1 MKKSKFSLLL
11 VLTLV
16 FSLFLTACSSGKDNT
31 EGEKPADKDDA
42 TGEEVANVPQELRM
56 LDSSEIPTM
65 DTVLAEGSTS
75 FTYINNVGEGL
86 YRLDQDHKPVPAL
99 ADGEPQIS
107 EDQTVYTF
115 KLRDSKWSNGEPVT
129 AHDFVFA
136 WQRAIDPATA
146 SPYGPYMMGGK
157 IKNAEKITELGAA
170 KKPYDVKELGVK
182 AIDDKTLEVTLE
194 KPVVYWEDLFA
205 FPTFYPQNQKFVEEK
220 GEAFASNAENLL
232 YNGPFKMEKWEG
244 TDATE
249 WVLVKNPDY
258 HSADKVTLEKIT
270 VNVVKDS
277 NSAVNAFEA
286 GETDMTGLLSSD
298 IVPSYEGDDRMLSWM
313 EPTVFW
319 IKMNQ
324 KNKALANEN
333 IRRAIATGFN
343 KEDLAASIL
352 NNGSVA
358 ANYFV
363 PKDFVKGPN
372 GEDFREKHGDLIV
385 FNAEEAK
392 KSWEAGLKELGV
404 DKLELRYLG
413 GDTEAA
419 KKTDAY
425 IKNQLET
432 NLPGL
437 TIKLESVPFAVR
449 LERDNA
455 MDYDLQFAGWGP
467 DYGNALS
474 FTDLW
479 ITNGGSNRMGYAN
492 PEYDK
497 LIKAA
502 QGELA
507 TDPAKNWEAQQEA
520 ERIMLEEDAGLA
532 PVYQRAANILL
543 NKKVKGLAIYNYG
556 PDYSFQWVTIGEEE

>member
-1 MKKSKFSLLL
+1 LKKSKFSLLL
-11 VLTLV
+11 ILTLV
-16 FSLFLTACSSGKDNT
+16 FSLFLTACSGGNEKA
-31 EGEKPADKDDA
+31 GEKEPGDKGTTGDETA
-42 TGEEVANVPQELRM
+42 TDVPQELRM

-65 DTVLAEGSTS
+65 DSVLAEGSTS

-99 ADGEPQIS
+99 SDGEPTIS
-107 EDQTVYTF
+107 EDNLVYTF

-129 AHDFVFA
+129 AHDFVYA

-157 IKNAEKITELGAA
+157 IKNAEKITEAGS
-170 KKPYDVKELGVK
+170 KKQPYDVKELGVK

-194 KPVVYWEDLFA
+194 KPIAYWQDLFA

-232 YNGPFKMEKWEG
+232 YNGPFVMEKWEG

-249 WVLVKNPDY
+249 WTLVKNPEY
-258 HSADKVTLEKIT
+258 YNADQVKLEKIT

-298 IVPSYEGDDRMLSWM
+298 IVPQYEGDDRMLSWM
-313 EPTVFW
+313 EATVFW

-324 KNKALANEN
+324 KNEALANVN
-333 IRRAIATGFN
+333 IRKAIAMGFN

-363 PKDFVKGPN
+363 PKDFVTLD
-372 GEDFREKHGDLIV
+372 GEDFREKNGDLV
-385 FNAEEAK
+385 TFNAEEAK
-392 KSWEAGLKELGV
+392 KAWEAGLKELGV

-479 ITNGGSNRMGYAN
+479 ITNGGSNRMGYSN
-492 PEYDK
+492 PKYDQ
-497 LIKAA
+497 LIKDA
-502 QGELA
+502 QGKLA
-507 TDPAKNWEAQQEA
+507 TDEKAQWEAQQEA
-520 ERIMLEEDAGLA
+520 ERIMLTEDFGLA

-543 NKKVKGLAIYNYG
+543 NPGVKGLAIYNYG
-556 PDYSFQWVTIGEEE
+556 PDYSFQWVTIEGQE

>member
-1 MKKSKFSLLL
+1 MKKSKFSFLLI
-11 VLTLV
+11 LTLV
-16 FSLFLTACSSGKDNT
+16 FSLILSACSGGNEDAGDN
-31 EGEKPADKDDA
+31 EPADNDDA
-42 TGEEVANVPQELRM
+42 TGEEVANVPQELNM

-65 DTVLAEGSTS
+65 DSVLAEGSTS

-99 ADGEPQIS
+99 ADGEPEIS
-107 EDQTVYTF
+107 EDQKVYTF
-115 KLRDSKWSNGEPVT
+115 KLKDSKWSNGEPVT

-136 WQRAIDPATA
+136 WRRAIDPATA

-157 IKNAEKITELGAA
+157 IKGAAEITEAGAA
-170 KKPYDVKELGVK
+170 KKEYNLEDLGVK

-205 FPTFYPQNQKFVEEK
+205 FPTFYPQNEKFVTEK
-220 GEAFASNAENLL
+220 GDAFASNAENLL

-258 HSADKVTLEKIT
+258 HSADDVTLEKIT

-298 IVPSYEGDDRMLSWM
+298 IVPSYEGDERMLTWM
-313 EPTVFW
+313 EPVVFW

-324 KNKALANEN
+324 KNEALANVN
-333 IRRAIATGFN
+333 IRKAIAMGFN
-343 KEDLAASIL
+343 KEDLAKSIL
-352 NNGSVA
+352 NNGSIA
-358 ANYFV
+358 ANFFV

-392 KSWEAGLKELGV
+392 KHWEQGLKELGV
-404 DKLELRYLG
+404 DKLEIRYLG

-437 TIKLESVPFAVR
+437 TVKLESVPFAVR

-479 ITNGGSNRMGYAN
+479 ITDGGSNRMGYSN

-507 TDPAKNWEAQQEA
+507 TDPEKNWEAQQEA

-532 PVYQRAANILL
+532 PVYQRSANILL
-543 NKKVKGLAIYNYG
+543 NPGVKGLAIYNYG
-556 PDYSFQWVTIGEEE
+556 PDYNFQWVKITEAE

>member
-16 FSLFLTACSSGKDNT
+16 FSLFLTACSGNKDAGDT
-31 EGEKPADKDDA
+31 PKDDNG
-42 TGEEVANVPQELRM
+42 TKGEDTAANVPQELRM

-86 YRLDQDHKPVPAL
+86 YRLGQDHKPVPAL
-99 ADGEPQIS
+99 ADGEPTIS
-107 EDQTVYTF
+107 EDKTVYTF

-129 AHDFVFA
+129 AQDFVFA
-136 WQRAIDPATA
+136 WQRAIDPKTA

-157 IKNAEKITELGAA
+157 IKGAAEITELGAA
-170 KKPYDVKELGVK
+170 GKPYDLNTLGVK
-182 AIDDKTLEVTLE
+182 AIDEKTLEVTLD
-194 KPVVYWEDLFA
+194 KPVVYWADLFA

-232 YNGPFKMEKWEG
+232 YNGPFKMTKWDG

-249 WVLVKNPDY
+249 WVLEKNENYYNADSVK
-258 HSADKVTLEKIT
+258 LEKIT

-298 IVPSYEGDDRMLSWM
+298 IVPQYEGDDRMLSWM

-324 KNKALANEN
+324 KNKALANVN
-333 IRRAIATGFN
+333 IRKAIAMGFN

-363 PKDFVKGPN
+363 PKDFVTLD
-372 GEDFREKHGDLIV
+372 GEDFREKNGDIV
-385 FNAEEAK
+385 TFNAEEAK
-392 KSWEAGLKELGV
+392 KAWEAGLKELGV

-437 TIKLESVPFAVR
+437 TVKLESVPFAVR

-479 ITNGGSNRMGYAN
+479 ITNGGSNRMGYSN
-492 PEYDK
+492 PKYDQ
-497 LIKAA
+497 LIKDA
-502 QGELA
+502 QGKLA
-507 TDPAKNWEAQQEA
+507 TDEKAQWEAQQEA
-520 ERIMLEEDAGLA
+520 ERIMLGEDFGLA

-543 NKKVKGLAIYNYG
+543 NPNVKGLAIYNYG
-556 PDYSFQWVTIGEEE
+556 PDYSFQWVTIEGE

>member
-11 VLTLV
+11 ILTLV
-16 FSLFLTACSSGKDNT
+16 FSLILSACSGGDDNA
-31 EGEKPADKDDA
+31 GDEKPDGDA
-42 TGEEVANVPQELRM
+42 KTGDETSSVPQELRM
-56 LDSSEIPTM
+56 LDSSAIPTM

-86 YRLDQDHKPVPAL
+86 YRLDQNHKPVPAL
-99 ADGEPQIS
+99 SDGEPKIS
-107 EDQTVYTF
+107 DDNLVYTF
-115 KLRDSKWSNGEPVT
+115 TLIDSKWSNGEPVT

-136 WQRAIDPATA
+136 WQRAIDPKTA

-157 IKNAEKITELGAA
+157 IKGAEAITEAGSKEEA
-170 KKPYDVKELGVK
+170 YDVTTLGVK
-182 AIDDKTLEVTLE
+182 ALDDKTLEVTLE
-194 KPVVYWEDLFA
+194 KPIAYWQDLFA

-220 GEAFASNAENLL
+220 GDKFASNAENLL
-232 YNGPFKMEKWEG
+232 YNGPFVMETWES
-244 TDATE
+244 TDAEE
-249 WVLVKNPDY
+249 WVLTKNPNY
-258 HSADKVTLEKIT
+258 HSADKVKLEKIT

-298 IVPSYEGDDRMLSWM
+298 LVPAYDGDERMLSWM
-313 EPTVFW
+313 EATVFW

-324 KNKALANEN
+324 KNEALANVN
-333 IRRAIATGFN
+333 IRKAIAMGFN
-343 KEDLAASIL
+343 KDDLAASIL

-363 PKDFVKGPN
+363 PKDFVTLD
-372 GEDFREKHGDLIV
+372 GEDFREKNGDLIV

-392 KSWEAGLKELGV
+392 KYWETGLKELGV

-419 KKTDAY
+419 KKTDSY

-437 TIKLESVPFAVR
+437 TINLESVPFAIR
-449 LERDNA
+449 LDRDNA

-479 ITNGGSNRMGYAN
+479 ITNGGSNRMGYTN
-492 PEYDK
+492 KKYDQ
-497 LIKAA
+497 LIKDA
-502 QGELA
+502 QGKLA
-507 TDPAKNWEAQQEA
+507 TDEKAQWEAQQEA

-543 NKKVKGLAIYNYG
+543 NPNVKGLAIYNYG
-556 PDYSFQWVTIGEEE
+556 PDYSFQWVTIEGEE

>member
-16 FSLFLTACSSGKDNT
+16 FSLFLSACSGGKDAGKEEDPKDEGNAT
-31 EGEKPADKDDA
+31 EEKSDL
-42 TGEEVANVPQELRM
+42 PQELRM

-86 YRLDQDHKPVPAL
+86 YRLGQDHKPVPAL
-99 ADGEPQIS
+99 ADGEPTIS
-107 EDQTVYTF
+107 EDKTVYTF

-129 AHDFVFA
+129 AKDFVYA
-136 WQRAIDPATA
+136 WQRAIDPKTA

-157 IKNAEKITELGAA
+157 IKGAAEITALGAA
-170 KKPYDVKELGVK
+170 KKPYDLNTLGVK
-182 AIDDKTLEVTLE
+182 ALDDKTLEVTLD
-194 KPVVYWEDLFA
+194 KPVVYWADLFA

-232 YNGPFKMEKWEG
+232 YNGPFKMTKWEG

-249 WVLVKNPDY
+249 WVLEKNENYYNADQVK
-258 HSADKVTLEKIT
+258 LEKIT

-298 IVPSYEGDDRMLSWM
+298 IVPQYEGDDRMLSWM

-324 KNKALANEN
+324 KNKALANVN
-333 IRRAIATGFN
+333 IRKAIAMGFN

-363 PKDFVKGPN
+363 PKDFVSLN
-372 GEDFREKHGDLIV
+372 GEDFREKNGDIV
-385 FNAEEAK
+385 TFNAEEAK
-392 KSWEAGLKELGV
+392 KAWEAGLKELGV

-432 NLPGL
+432 NLAGL
-437 TIKLESVPFAVR
+437 TLKLESVPFAVR

-479 ITNGGSNRMGYAN
+479 ITDGGSNRMAYSN
-492 PEYDK
+492 PKYDQ
-497 LIKAA
+497 LIKDA
-502 QGELA
+502 QGKLA
-507 TDPAKNWEAQQEA
+507 TDEKAQWEAQQEA
-520 ERIMLEEDAGLA
+520 ERIMLGEDFGLA

-543 NKKVKGLAIYNYG
+543 NQNVKGLAIYNYG
-556 PDYSFQWVTIGEEE
+556 PDYSFQWVTIEE

>member
-1 MKKSKFSLLL
+1 MKKSKFSFLLI
-11 VLTLV
+11 LTLV
-16 FSLFLTACSSGKDNT
+16 FSLILSACSGGEENAG
-31 EGEKPADKDDA
+31 EEKPDDDA
-42 TGEEVANVPQELRM
+42 NSGEETPSVPQELRM

-86 YRLDQDHKPVPAL
+86 YRLDQNHKPVPAL
-99 ADGEPQIS
+99 ADGEPEIS
-107 EDQTVYTF
+107 EDNLVYTF
-115 KLRDSKWSNGEPVT
+115 KLIDSKWSNGEPVT
-129 AHDFVFA
+129 AQDFVYA
-136 WQRAIDPATA
+136 WQRAIDPATG

-157 IKNAEKITELGAA
+157 IKGAAEITELGAA
-170 KKPYDVKELGVK
+170 KKEYDLNTLGVK

-194 KPVVYWEDLFA
+194 KPIAYWQDLFA

-232 YNGPFKMEKWEG
+232 YNGPFVMETWEG

-249 WVLVKNPDY
+249 WVLTKNPDY
-258 HSADKVTLEKIT
+258 HSADQVKLEKIT

-298 IVPSYEGDDRMLSWM
+298 IVPSYEGDERMLSWM
-313 EPTVFW
+313 EATVFW

-324 KNKALANEN
+324 KNEALANVN
-333 IRRAIATGFN
+333 IRKAIAMGFN

-363 PKDFVKGPN
+363 PKDFVTLN
-372 GEDFREKHGDLIV
+372 GEDFREKHGDLV
-385 FNAEEAK
+385 TFNAEEAK
-392 KSWEAGLKELGV
+392 KAWETGLKELGV

-479 ITNGGSNRMGYAN
+479 ITDGGSNRMGYSN
-492 PEYDK
+492 PKYDQ
-497 LIKAA
+497 LIKDA
-502 QGELA
+502 QGKLA
-507 TDPAKNWEAQQEA
+507 TDEKAQWEAQQEA
-520 ERIMLEEDAGLA
+520 ERIMLAEDFGLA

-543 NKKVKGLAIYNYG
+543 NPGVKGLAIYNYG
-556 PDYSFQWVTIGEEE
+556 PDYSFQWVTIEGEE

>member
-16 FSLFLTACSSGKDNT
+16 FSLILSACSGGDKDTGKDEPGD
-31 EGEKPADKDDA
+31 EGT
-42 TGEEVANVPQELRM
+42 TGEETANVPQELRM
-56 LDSSEIPTM
+56 LDSSAIPTM

-86 YRLDQDHKPVPAL
+86 YRLDQNHKPVPAL
-99 ADGEPQIS
+99 ADGEPEIS
-107 EDQTVYTF
+107 DDNLVYTF
-115 KLRDSKWSNGEPVT
+115 KLIDSKWSNGEPVT

-157 IKNAEKITELGAA
+157 IKGAEAITEAGS
-170 KKPYDVKELGVK
+170 KKQPYDVTTLGVK
-182 AIDDKTLEVTLE
+182 ALDDKTLEVTLE
-194 KPVVYWEDLFA
+194 KPIAYWQDLFA

-220 GEAFASNAENLL
+220 GEAYASNAENLL
-232 YNGPFKMEKWEG
+232 YNGPFVMETWES
-244 TDATE
+244 TDAEE
-249 WVLVKNPDY
+249 WVLTKNPNY
-258 HSADKVTLEKIT
+258 HNADQVKLEKIT

-298 IVPSYEGDDRMLSWM
+298 LVPSYEGDERMLSWM
-313 EPTVFW
+313 EATVFW

-324 KNKALANEN
+324 KNEALANVN
-333 IRRAIATGFN
+333 IRKAIAMGFN

-363 PKDFVKGPN
+363 PKDFVTLD
-372 GEDFREKHGDLIV
+372 GEDFREKNGDLIV

-392 KSWEAGLKELGV
+392 KYWETGLKELGV

-437 TIKLESVPFAVR
+437 TINLESVPFAIR

-479 ITNGGSNRMGYAN
+479 ITDGGSNRMGYSN
-492 PEYDK
+492 EKYDQ
-497 LIKAA
+497 LIKDA
-502 QGELA
+502 QGKLA
-507 TDPAKNWEAQQEA
+507 TDEKAQWEAQQEA

-543 NKKVKGLAIYNYG
+543 NPKVKGLVQYNYG
-556 PDYSFQWVTIGEEE
+556 PDYSFQWITIEGEE

>member
-16 FSLFLTACSSGKDNT
+16 FSLFLTACSGDGEKDTGKD
-31 EGEKPADKDDA
+31 EPGDKGT
-42 TGEEVANVPQELRM
+42 TGEETANVPQELKM

-86 YRLDQDHKPVPAL
+86 YRLDQNHKPVPAL
-99 ADGEPQIS
+99 ADGEPEIS
-107 EDQTVYTF
+107 DDNLVYTF
-115 KLRDSKWSNGEPVT
+115 KLIDSNWSNGEPVT
-129 AHDFVFA
+129 AQDFVFA

-157 IKNAEKITELGAA
+157 IKNAEKITAAGA
-170 KKPYDVKELGVK
+170 KKEAYDVTELGVK
-182 AIDDKTLEVTLE
+182 ALDDKTLEVTLE
-194 KPVVYWEDLFA
+194 KPIAYWQDLFA

-220 GEAFASNAENLL
+220 GEDFASNAENLL
-232 YNGPFKMEKWEG
+232 YNGPFVMETWEG
-244 TDATE
+244 TDASE
-249 WVLVKNPDY
+249 WVLTKNPDY
-258 HSADKVTLEKIT
+258 HSADKVKLEKIT

-298 IVPSYEGDDRMLSWM
+298 IVPSYEGDERMLSWM
-313 EPTVFW
+313 EATVFW
-319 IKMNQ
+319 IKLNQ
-324 KNKALANEN
+324 KNEALANVD
-333 IRRAIATGFN
+333 IRKAIAMGFN
-343 KEDLAASIL
+343 KEDLAKSIL

-363 PKDFVKGPN
+363 PKDFVTLD
-372 GEDFREKHGDLIV
+372 GEDFREKNGDLIT

-392 KSWEAGLKELGV
+392 KHWEAGLKALGK

-437 TIKLESVPFAVR
+437 TVKLESVPFAVR

-479 ITNGGSNRMGYAN
+479 ITDGGSNRMGYAN

-497 LIKAA
+497 LIKDA

-507 TDPAKNWEAQQEA
+507 TDEKAQWEAQQEA

-543 NKKVKGLAIYNYG
+543 NPNVKGLAIYNYG
-556 PDYSFQWVTIGEEE
+556 PDYSFQWVTIEGEE

>member
-16 FSLFLTACSSGKDNT
+16 FSLFLTACSGGKDT
-31 EGEKPADKDDA
+31 TGEKDKKDEKDPAKPA
-42 TGEEVANVPQELRM
+42 VAQELKM

-65 DTVLAEGSTS
+65 DSVLAEGSTS

-86 YRLDQDHKPVPAL
+86 YRLNQEHKPVPAL
-99 ADGEPQIS
+99 AEGAPTIS
-107 EDQTVYTF
+107 DDKTVYTF

-129 AHDFVFA
+129 AEDFVFA

-157 IKNAEKITELGAA
+157 IKNAEKITQLGSE
-170 KKPYDVKELGVK
+170 KKPYDVTELGVK
-182 AIDDKTLEVTLE
+182 AIDAKTLEVTLE

-205 FPTFYPQNQKFVEEK
+205 FPTFYPQNKKFFEEK
-220 GEAFASNAENLL
+220 GEAFASSAENLL
-232 YNGPFKMEKWEG
+232 YNGPFKLTQWEG

-249 WVLVKNPDY
+249 WVLEKNEQYYD
-258 HSADKVTLEKIT
+258 ADKVTLAKIT

-298 IVPSYEGDDRMLSWM
+298 IVPSYEGDDRMLSWL

-319 IKMNQ
+319 VKLNQ

-343 KEDLAASIL
+343 KEDLTASIL
-352 NNGSVA
+352 NNGSIP

-372 GEDFREKHGDLIV
+372 DEDFREKNGDMLK

-404 DKLELRYLG
+404 DKLEIRYLG

-425 IKNQLET
+425 MKNQLET

-437 TIKLESVPFAVR
+437 TVKLESVPFAVR

-455 MDYDLQFAGWGP
+455 MDYDMQFAGWGP

-479 ITNGGSNRMGYAN
+479 ITGGGSNRMGYAN

-507 TDPAKNWEAQQEA
+507 TDPVKNWEAQQEA

-532 PVYQRAANILL
+532 PVYQRAANILI
-543 NKKVKGLAIYNYG
+543 NPKVKGLAIYNYG
-556 PDYSFQWVTIGEEE
+556 PDYSFQWVTIEGE

>member
-16 FSLFLTACSSGKDNT
+16 FSLFLTACSGGKETGKED
-31 EGEKPADKDDA
+31 EPKDDGNA
-42 TGEEVANVPQELRM
+42 TEEKSDLPQELRM

-86 YRLDQDHKPVPAL
+86 YRLGQDHKPVPAL
-99 ADGEPQIS
+99 ADGEPTIS
-107 EDQTVYTF
+107 EDKTVYTF
-115 KLRDSKWSNGEPVT
+115 KLRESKWSNGEPVT

-157 IKNAEKITELGAA
+157 IKGAEEITKLGAA
-170 KKPYDVKELGVK
+170 KKPYDLNTLGVK

-194 KPVVYWEDLFA
+194 KPVVYWADLFA
-205 FPTFYPQNQKFVEEK
+205 FPTFYPQNKKFVEEK

-232 YNGPFKMEKWEG
+232 YNGPFKMTKWEG

-249 WVLVKNPDY
+249 WVLEKNENY
-258 HSADKVTLEKIT
+258 HSADQVKLEKIT

-298 IVPSYEGDDRMLSWM
+298 IVPQYEGDDRMLSWM

-324 KNKALANEN
+324 KNKALANVN
-333 IRRAIATGFN
+333 IRKAIAQGFN

-363 PKDFVKGPN
+363 PKDFVSLN
-372 GEDFREKHGDLIV
+372 GEDFREKNGDIV
-385 FNAEEAK
+385 TFNAEEAK
-392 KSWEAGLKELGV
+392 KAWEAGLKELGV

-419 KKTDAY
+419 KKSDAY

-479 ITNGGSNRMGYAN
+479 ITDGGSNRMAYSN
-492 PEYDK
+492 PKYDQ
-497 LIKAA
+497 LIKDA
-502 QGELA
+502 QGKLA
-507 TDPAKNWEAQQEA
+507 TDEKAQWEAQQEA
-520 ERIMLEEDAGLA
+520 ERIMLGEDFGLA

-543 NKKVKGLAIYNYG
+543 NPNVKGLAIYNYG
-556 PDYSFQWVTIGEEE
+556 PDYSFQWVTIEE

>member
-11 VLTLV
+11 ILTLV
-16 FSLFLTACSSGKDNT
+16 FSLILSACSGGNDDA
-31 EGEKPADKDDA
+31 GEKTPDD
-42 TGEEVANVPQELRM
+42 GEGTSGETANVPQELRM
-56 LDSSEIPTM
+56 LDSSAIPTM

-86 YRLDQDHKPVPAL
+86 YRLDQNHKPVPAL
-99 ADGEPQIS
+99 ADGEPEIS
-107 EDQTVYTF
+107 DDNLVYTF
-115 KLRDSKWSNGEPVT
+115 KLIDSKWSNGEPVT

-136 WQRAIDPATA
+136 WQRAIDPKTA

-157 IKNAEKITELGAA
+157 IKGAEAITEAGSKEEA
-170 KKPYDVKELGVK
+170 YDVTTLGVK
-182 AIDDKTLEVTLE
+182 ALDDKTLEVTLE
-194 KPVVYWEDLFA
+194 KPIAYWQDLFA

-232 YNGPFKMEKWEG
+232 YNGPFVMETWES
-244 TDATE
+244 TDAEE

-258 HSADKVTLEKIT
+258 HNADQVKLEKIT

-298 IVPSYEGDDRMLSWM
+298 LVPAYEGDERMLSWM
-313 EPTVFW
+313 EATVFW

-324 KNKALANEN
+324 KNEALANVN
-333 IRRAIATGFN
+333 IRKAIAMGFN

-363 PKDFVKGPN
+363 PKDFVTLD

-392 KSWEAGLKELGV
+392 KYWETGLKELGV

-437 TIKLESVPFAVR
+437 TINLESVPFAIR

-479 ITNGGSNRMGYAN
+479 ITDGGSNRMGYTN
-492 PEYDK
+492 KKYDQ
-497 LIKAA
+497 LIKDA
-502 QGELA
+502 QGKLA
-507 TDPAKNWEAQQEA
+507 TDEKAQWEAQQEA

-543 NKKVKGLAIYNYG
+543 NPNVKGLAIYNYG
-556 PDYSFQWVTIGEEE
+556 PDYSFQWVTIEGEE

>member
-1 MKKSKFSLLL
+1 G
-11 VLTLV
+11 T
-16 FSLFLTACSSGKDNT
+16 
-31 EGEKPADKDDA
+31 
-42 TGEEVANVPQELRM
+42 TGETANVPQELRM
-56 LDSSEIPTM
+56 LDSSAIPTM

-86 YRLDQDHKPVPAL
+86 YRLDQNHKPVPAL
-99 ADGEPQIS
+99 ADGEPEIS
-107 EDQTVYTF
+107 DDNLVYTF
-115 KLRDSKWSNGEPVT
+115 KLIDSEWSNGEPVT

-136 WQRAIDPATA
+136 WQRAIDPKTA

-157 IKNAEKITELGAA
+157 IKGAEAITEAGS
-170 KKPYDVKELGVK
+170 KEEPYDVTTLGVK

-194 KPVVYWEDLFA
+194 KPIAYWQDLFA

-220 GEAFASNAENLL
+220 GDAYASNAENLL
-232 YNGPFKMEKWEG
+232 YNGPFVMETWES
-244 TDATE
+244 TDAEE
-249 WVLVKNPDY
+249 WVLTKNPNY
-258 HSADKVTLEKIT
+258 HNADQVKLEKIT

-298 IVPSYEGDDRMLSWM
+298 LVPAYEGDERMLSWM
-313 EPTVFW
+313 EATVFW

-324 KNKALANEN
+324 KNEALANVN
-333 IRRAIATGFN
+333 IRKAIAMGFN

-363 PKDFVKGPN
+363 PKDFVTLD

-392 KSWEAGLKELGV
+392 KYWEAGLKELGV

-437 TIKLESVPFAVR
+437 TINLESVPFAIR

-479 ITNGGSNRMGYAN
+479 ITDGGSNRMGYSN
-492 PEYDK
+492 PKYDQ
-497 LIKAA
+497 LIKDA
-502 QGELA
+502 QGKLA
-507 TDPAKNWEAQQEA
+507 TDEKAQWEAQQEA

-543 NKKVKGLAIYNYG
+543 NPNVKGLAIYNYG
-556 PDYSFQWVTIGEEE
+556 PDYSFQWVTIEGEE

>member
-1 MKKSKFSLLL
+1 MKKSKWTLLLVLSLAFSLLL
-11 VLTLV
+11 
-16 FSLFLTACSSGKDNT
+16 TACSGGGETAK
-31 EGEKPADKDDA
+31 EGENDKDKPAKQD
-42 TGEEVANVPQELRM
+42 VPQEIRM

-86 YRLDQDHKPVPAL
+86 YRLDQNHKPVPAL
-99 ADGEPQIS
+99 SDGEPKVN
-107 EDQTVYTF
+107 EDKTVFTF
-115 KLRDSKWSNGEPVT
+115 TLRDSKWSNGDPVT

-136 WQRAIDPATA
+136 WQRAIDPKTA

-157 IKNAEKITELGAA
+157 IKNAEKITQAA
-170 KKPYDVKELGVK
+170 ADKKPYDVTELGVK
-182 AIDDKTLEVTLE
+182 ALDDKTLEVTLE

-205 FPTFYPQNQKFVEEK
+205 FPTFYPQNKKFFEEK
-220 GEAFASNAENLL
+220 GEAFASSADNLL
-232 YNGPFKMEKWEG
+232 YNGPFKMTKWDG
-244 TDATE
+244 TEATE
-249 WVLVKNPDY
+249 WVLEKNPDY
-258 HSADKVTLEKIT
+258 WNADSVKLEKIT

-277 NSAVNAFEA
+277 NAAVNAFEA
-286 GETDMTGLLSSD
+286 DETDMTGLLSSD
-298 IVPSYEGDDRMLSWM
+298 IVPSYEGDDRMVSWL

-319 IKMNQ
+319 IKLNQ
-324 KNKALANEN
+324 KNKALQNEN
-333 IRRAIATGFN
+333 IRRAIAMGFN
-343 KEDLAASIL
+343 KEDLTANIL
-352 NNGSVA
+352 NNGSIPA
-358 ANYFV
+358 DYIV
-363 PKDFVKGPN
+363 PKDFVEHDGK
-372 GEDFREKHGDLIV
+372 DFRDKYPKLLS

-392 KSWEAGLKELGV
+392 KYWEAGLKELGV

-413 GDTEAA
+413 GDTEAS
-419 KKTDAY
+419 KKNDAY

-479 ITNGGSNRMGYAN
+479 ITNGGSNRMGYSN
-492 PEYDK
+492 PKYDE
-497 LIKAA
+497 LIKKA

-507 TDPAKNWEAQQEA
+507 TDPAANFEAQQEA
-520 ERIMLEEDAGLA
+520 ERIMLEEDAGIA

-543 NKKVKGLAIYNYG
+543 NPKVKGLAIYNYG
-556 PDYSFQWVTIGEEE
+556 PDYSFQWVTVEGE

>member
-11 VLTLV
+11 LLTLV
-16 FSLFLTACSSGKDNT
+16 FSLVLSACSGSNNAGDPKPEDNGGT
-31 EGEKPADKDDA
+31 
-42 TGEEVANVPQELRM
+42 TGDTAAVPQELRM

-65 DTVLAEGSTS
+65 DSVLAEGSTS

-86 YRLDQDHKPVPAL
+86 YRLDQNHKPVPAL
-99 ADGEPQIS
+99 ADGEPKIS
-107 EDQTVYTF
+107 DDYLVYTF
-115 KLRDSKWSNGEPVT
+115 NLIDSKWSNGDPVT
-129 AHDFVFA
+129 AQDFVFA
-136 WQRAIDPATA
+136 WQRAIDPKTA

-157 IKNAEKITELGAA
+157 IKGAAEITEAGS
-170 KKPYDVKELGVK
+170 KGEPYDLNTLGVK
-182 AIDDKTLEVTLE
+182 AIDEKTLEVTLD
-194 KPVVYWEDLFA
+194 KPIAYWEDLFA

-220 GEAFASNAENLL
+220 GDAFASSAENLL
-232 YNGPFKMEKWEG
+232 YNGPYVMETWEG
-244 TDATE
+244 TDASE
-249 WVLVKNPDY
+249 WVLTKNPDY
-258 HSADKVTLEKIT
+258 HSADQVKLEKIT

-298 IVPSYEGDDRMLSWM
+298 IVPSYQGDERMLSWM

-319 IKMNQ
+319 IKLNQ
-324 KNKALANEN
+324 KNEALANKN
-333 IRRAIATGFN
+333 IRKAIAMGFN
-343 KEDLAASIL
+343 KEDLAKSIL

-363 PKDFVKGPN
+363 PKDFVTLDGQ
-372 GEDFREKHGDLIV
+372 DFREKYGDLV
-385 FNAEEAK
+385 TFNAEEAK
-392 KSWEAGLKELGV
+392 KAWEAGLKELGV

-413 GDTEAA
+413 GDTESA

-437 TIKLESVPFAVR
+437 TVKLESVPFAVR
-449 LERDNA
+449 LERDNS

-479 ITNGGSNRMGYAN
+479 ITDGGSNRMGYSN

-507 TDPAKNWEAQQEA
+507 TDEKAQWEAQQDA
-520 ERIMLEEDAGLA
+520 EKIMLAEDYGLA

-543 NKKVKGLAIYNYG
+543 NPNVKGLAIYNYG
-556 PDYSFQWVTIGEEE
+556 PDYSFQWITIEGE

>member
-1 MKKSKFSLLL
+1 LKKSKFSFLLI
-11 VLTLV
+11 LTLV
-16 FSLFLTACSSGKDNT
+16 FSLILSACSGGEDNA
-31 EGEKPADKDDA
+31 GEETPDDDA
-42 TGEEVANVPQELRM
+42 NTGEETTPSVPQELRM
-56 LDSSEIPTM
+56 LDSSAIPTM

-86 YRLDQDHKPVPAL
+86 YRLDQNHKPVPAL
-99 ADGEPQIS
+99 ADGEPEIS
-107 EDQTVYTF
+107 DDNLVYTF
-115 KLRDSKWSNGEPVT
+115 KLIDSKWSNGEPVT

-157 IKNAEKITELGAA
+157 IKGAEAITEAGS
-170 KKPYDVKELGVK
+170 KKEPYDVTTLGVK
-182 AIDDKTLEVTLE
+182 ALDDKTLEVTLE
-194 KPVVYWEDLFA
+194 KPIAYWQDLFA

-232 YNGPFKMEKWEG
+232 YNGPFKMEKWES
-244 TDATE
+244 TDAEE

-258 HSADKVTLEKIT
+258 HNADQVKLEKIT

-298 IVPSYEGDDRMLSWM
+298 LVPAYEGDERMLSWM
-313 EPTVFW
+313 EATVFW

-324 KNKALANEN
+324 KNEALANVN
-333 IRRAIATGFN
+333 IRKAIAMGFN

-363 PKDFVKGPN
+363 PKDFVTLD
-372 GEDFREKHGDLIV
+372 GEDFREKNGDLIV

-392 KSWEAGLKELGV
+392 KHWEAGLKELGV

-437 TIKLESVPFAVR
+437 TINLESVPFAIR

-479 ITNGGSNRMGYAN
+479 ITDGGSNRMGYSN
-492 PEYDK
+492 PKYDQ
-497 LIKAA
+497 LIKDA
-502 QGELA
+502 QGKLA
-507 TDPAKNWEAQQEA
+507 TDEKAQWEAQQEA

-543 NKKVKGLAIYNYG
+543 NPNVKGLAIYNYG
-556 PDYSFQWVTIGEEE
+556 PDYSFQWVTIEGEE

>member
-16 FSLFLTACSSGKDNT
+16 FSLFLSACSGGKDAGKDEPKEDDSAT
-31 EGEKPADKDDA
+31 PAETSDL
-42 TGEEVANVPQELRM
+42 PQELRM

-86 YRLDQDHKPVPAL
+86 YRLGQDHKPVPAL
-99 ADGEPQIS
+99 ADGEPKIS
-107 EDQTVYTF
+107 DDKTVYTF
-115 KLRDSKWSNGEPVT
+115 TLRDSKWSNGEPVT
-129 AHDFVFA
+129 AQDFVYA
-136 WQRAIDPATA
+136 WQRAIDPKTA

-157 IKNAEKITELGAA
+157 IKGAAEITELGAA
-170 KKPYDVKELGVK
+170 KKPYDLNTLGVK
-182 AIDDKTLEVTLE
+182 ALDDKTLEVTLD
-194 KPVVYWEDLFA
+194 KPVVYWADLFA

-232 YNGPFKMEKWEG
+232 YNGPFKMTKWEG

-249 WVLVKNPDY
+249 WVLEKNENYYNADQVK
-258 HSADKVTLEKIT
+258 LEKIT

-298 IVPSYEGDDRMLSWM
+298 IVPQYEGDDRMLSWM

-324 KNKALANEN
+324 KNKALANVN
-333 IRRAIATGFN
+333 IRKALAQGFN

-363 PKDFVKGPN
+363 PKDFVSLN
-372 GEDFREKHGDLIV
+372 GEDFREKNGDIV
-385 FNAEEAK
+385 TFNAEEAK
-392 KSWEAGLKELGV
+392 KAWEAGLKELGV

-413 GDTEAA
+413 GDTESA

-437 TIKLESVPFAVR
+437 TINLESVPFGVR

-479 ITNGGSNRMGYAN
+479 ITDGGSNRMAYSN
-492 PEYDK
+492 PKYDQ
-497 LIKAA
+497 LIKDA
-502 QGELA
+502 QGKLA
-507 TDPAKNWEAQQEA
+507 TDEKAQWEAQQEA
-520 ERIMLEEDAGLA
+520 ERIMLGEDFGLA

-543 NKKVKGLAIYNYG
+543 NPNVKGLAIYNYG
-556 PDYSFQWVTIGEEE
+556 PDYSFQWITIEE

>member
-16 FSLFLTACSSGKDNT
+16 FSLFLTACSGGKDAGKDA
-31 EGEKPADKDDA
+31 EPKDDDKA
-42 TGEEVANVPQELRM
+42 PAAKSDLPQELRM

-86 YRLDQDHKPVPAL
+86 YRLGQDHKPVPAL
-99 ADGEPQIS
+99 ADGEPTIS
-107 EDQTVYTF
+107 EDKTVYTF

-129 AHDFVFA
+129 AKDFVYA
-136 WQRAIDPATA
+136 WQRAIDPKTA

-157 IKNAEKITELGAA
+157 IKGAAEITALGAA
-170 KKPYDVKELGVK
+170 KKPYDLNTLGVK
-182 AIDDKTLEVTLE
+182 ALDDKTLEVTLD
-194 KPVVYWEDLFA
+194 KPVVYWADLFA

-232 YNGPFKMEKWEG
+232 YNGPFKMTKWEG

-249 WVLVKNPDY
+249 WVLEKNENYYNADQVK
-258 HSADKVTLEKIT
+258 LEKIT

-298 IVPSYEGDDRMLSWM
+298 IVPQYEGDDRMLSWM

-324 KNKALANEN
+324 KNKALANVN
-333 IRRAIATGFN
+333 IRKAIAQGFN

-363 PKDFVKGPN
+363 PKDFVSLN
-372 GEDFREKHGDLIV
+372 GEDFREKNGDIV
-385 FNAEEAK
+385 TFNADEAK
-392 KSWEAGLKELGV
+392 KAWEAGLKELGV

-419 KKTDAY
+419 KKSDAY

-479 ITNGGSNRMGYAN
+479 ITDGGSNRMAYSN
-492 PEYDK
+492 PKYDQ
-497 LIKAA
+497 LIKDA
-502 QGELA
+502 QGKLA
-507 TDPAKNWEAQQEA
+507 TDEKAQWEAQQEA
-520 ERIMLEEDAGLA
+520 ERIMLGEDFGLA

-543 NKKVKGLAIYNYG
+543 NPNVKGLAIYNYG
-556 PDYSFQWVTIGEEE
+556 PDYSFQWVTIEE

>member
-16 FSLFLTACSSGKDNT
+16 FSLFLSACSGGKDDNASD
-31 EGEKPADKDDA
+31 KPKDDDNA
-42 TGEEVANVPQELRM
+42 TPAEKSDLPQELRM

-86 YRLDQDHKPVPAL
+86 YRLGQDHKPVPAL
-99 ADGEPQIS
+99 ADGEPTIS
-107 EDQTVYTF
+107 EDKTVYTF

-129 AHDFVFA
+129 AKDFVYA
-136 WQRAIDPATA
+136 WQRAIDPKTA

-157 IKNAEKITELGAA
+157 IKGAAEITALGAA
-170 KKPYDVKELGVK
+170 KKPYDLNTLGVK
-182 AIDDKTLEVTLE
+182 ALDDKTLEVTLD
-194 KPVVYWEDLFA
+194 KPVVYWADLFA

-232 YNGPFKMEKWEG
+232 YNGPFKMTKWEG

-249 WVLVKNPDY
+249 WVLEKNENYYNADQVK
-258 HSADKVTLEKIT
+258 LEKIT

-298 IVPSYEGDDRMLSWM
+298 IVPQYEGDDRMLSWM

-324 KNKALANEN
+324 KNKALANVN
-333 IRRAIATGFN
+333 IRKAIAMGFN

-363 PKDFVKGPN
+363 PKDFVSLN
-372 GEDFREKHGDLIV
+372 GEDFREKNGDIV
-385 FNAEEAK
+385 TFNAEEAK
-392 KSWEAGLKELGV
+392 KAWEAGLKELGV
-404 DKLELRYLG
+404 DKLEIRYLG

-437 TIKLESVPFAVR
+437 TVKLESVPFAVR

-479 ITNGGSNRMGYAN
+479 ITDGGSNRMAYSN
-492 PEYDK
+492 PKYDQ
-497 LIKAA
+497 LIKDA
-502 QGELA
+502 QGKLA
-507 TDPAKNWEAQQEA
+507 TDEKAQWEAQQEA
-520 ERIMLEEDAGLA
+520 ERIMLGEDFGLA

-543 NKKVKGLAIYNYG
+543 NPNVKGLAIYNYG
-556 PDYSFQWVTIGEEE
+556 PDYSFQWVTIEE

>member
-1 MKKSKFSLLL
+1 LKKSKFSFLLI
-11 VLTLV
+11 LTLV
-16 FSLFLTACSSGKDNT
+16 FSLILSACSGGDNKA
-31 EGEKPADKDDA
+31 GDEKPEDGEGT
-42 TGEEVANVPQELRM
+42 TGETANVPQELRM
-56 LDSSEIPTM
+56 LDSSAIPTM
-65 DTVLAEGSTS
+65 DSVLAEGSTS

-86 YRLDQDHKPVPAL
+86 YRLDQNHKPVPAL

-107 EDQTVYTF
+107 DDNLVYTF
-115 KLRDSKWSNGEPVT
+115 KLIDSKWSNGEPVT

-136 WQRAIDPATA
+136 WQRAIDPKTA

-157 IKNAEKITELGAA
+157 IKGAEAITEAGAA
-170 KKPYDVKELGVK
+170 GKPYDVTTLGVK

-194 KPVVYWEDLFA
+194 KPIAYWQDLFA

-232 YNGPFKMEKWEG
+232 YNGPFVMETWES
-244 TDATE
+244 TDAEE
-249 WVLVKNPDY
+249 WVLTKNPNY
-258 HSADKVTLEKIT
+258 HNADQVKLEKIT

-298 IVPSYEGDDRMLSWM
+298 LVPAYEGDERMLSWM
-313 EPTVFW
+313 EATVFW

-324 KNKALANEN
+324 KNEALANVN
-333 IRRAIATGFN
+333 IRKAIAMGFN

-363 PKDFVKGPN
+363 PKDFVTLD
-372 GEDFREKHGDLIV
+372 GEDFREKHGDLIE

-392 KSWEAGLKELGV
+392 KYWETGLKELGV

-437 TIKLESVPFAVR
+437 TINLESVPFAVR

-479 ITNGGSNRMGYAN
+479 ITDGGSNRMGYSN
-492 PEYDK
+492 EKYDQ
-497 LIKAA
+497 LIKDA
-502 QGELA
+502 QGKLA
-507 TDPAKNWEAQQEA
+507 TDEKAQWEAQQEA

-543 NKKVKGLAIYNYG
+543 NPNVKGLAIYNYG
-556 PDYSFQWVTIGEEE
+556 PDYSFQWVTIEGEE

>member
-1 MKKSKFSLLL
+1 LKKSKFSLLL
-11 VLTLV
+11 ILTLV
-16 FSLFLTACSSGKDNT
+16 FSLFLTACSGGDDKAGDD
-31 EGEKPADKDDA
+31 KPADDDNA
-42 TGEEVANVPQELRM
+42 TGEETSLPQELRM

-86 YRLDQDHKPVPAL
+86 YRLGQDHKPVPAL
-99 ADGEPQIS
+99 ADGEPTIS
-107 EDQTVYTF
+107 EDKTVYTF
-115 KLRDSKWSNGEPVT
+115 KLRDSKWSNGDPVT

-136 WQRAIDPATA
+136 WQRAIDPKTA

-157 IKNAEKITELGAA
+157 IKGAEEITKLGAA
-170 KKPYDVKELGVK
+170 KKPYDLNTLGVK

-194 KPVVYWEDLFA
+194 KPVVYWADLFA
-205 FPTFYPQNQKFVEEK
+205 FPTFYPQNKKFVEEK

-232 YNGPFKMEKWEG
+232 YNGPFKMTKWEG

-249 WVLVKNPDY
+249 WVLEKNENY
-258 HSADKVTLEKIT
+258 HSADQVKLEKIT

-298 IVPSYEGDDRMLSWM
+298 IVPQYEGDDRMLSWM

-324 KNKALANEN
+324 KNEALANVN
-333 IRRAIATGFN
+333 IRKAIAMGFN

-363 PKDFVKGPN
+363 PKDFVSLN
-372 GEDFREKHGDLIV
+372 GEDFREKNGDIV
-385 FNAEEAK
+385 TFNAEEAK
-392 KSWEAGLKELGV
+392 KAWEAGLKELGV

-479 ITNGGSNRMGYAN
+479 ITDGGSNRMGYSN
-492 PEYDK
+492 PKYDQ
-497 LIKAA
+497 LIKDA
-502 QGELA
+502 QGKLA
-507 TDPAKNWEAQQEA
+507 TDEKAQWEAQQEA
-520 ERIMLEEDAGLA
+520 ERIMLGEDFGLA

-543 NKKVKGLAIYNYG
+543 NPNVKGLAIYNYG
-556 PDYSFQWVTIGEEE
+556 PDYSFQWVTIEE

>member
-1 MKKSKFSLLL
+1 MKKSKFSFLMI
-11 VLTLV
+11 LTLV
-16 FSLFLTACSSGKDNT
+16 FSLFLTACSGNEKT
-31 EGEKPADKDDA
+31 GEKEKEGEGT
-42 TGEEVANVPQELRM
+42 TGETANVPQELRM

-107 EDQTVYTF
+107 EDKTVYTF

-129 AHDFVFA
+129 AQDFVFA
-136 WQRAIDPATA
+136 WQRAIDPKTA

-157 IKNAEKITELGAA
+157 IKGAAEITEAGA
-170 KKPYDVKELGVK
+170 KKQDYDLNTLGVK
-182 AIDDKTLEVTLE
+182 ALDEKTLEVTLE
-194 KPVVYWEDLFA
+194 KPVVYWADLFA

-232 YNGPFKMEKWEG
+232 YNGPFKMTKWEG

-249 WVLVKNPDY
+249 WVLEKNENY
-258 HSADKVTLEKIT
+258 HAADKVKLEKIT

-298 IVPSYEGDDRMLSWM
+298 IVPSYEGDERMLSWM

-324 KNKALANEN
+324 KNEALKNVD
-333 IRRAIATGFN
+333 IRKAIAMGFN

-363 PKDFVKGPN
+363 PKDFVTLN
-372 GEDFREKHGDLIV
+372 GEDFREKNGDIIK

-392 KSWEAGLKELGV
+392 KHWEAGLKALGV

-479 ITNGGSNRMGYAN
+479 ITDGGSNRMGYSN
-492 PEYDK
+492 PKYDQ
-497 LIKAA
+497 LIKDA
-502 QGELA
+502 QGKLA
-507 TDPAKNWEAQQEA
+507 TDEKAQWEAQQEA

-543 NKKVKGLAIYNYG
+543 NPNVKGLAIYNYG
-556 PDYSFQWVTIGEEE
+556 PDYSFQWVTIEGEK